1 MPEET
6 NISTIIAWS
15 LLKRKYW
22 YCSKILF
29 KVKFDLIKSY
39 LAWVLF
45 QTLLHPLKMV
55 ISLKSTVLQQDPIYL
70 LHENLKTV
78 GKNRKNLIVQL
89 KNL

>member
-1 MPEET
+1 
-6 NISTIIAWS
+6 
-15 LLKRKYW
+15 
-22 YCSKILF
+22 
-29 KVKFDLIKSY
+29 
-39 LAWVLF
+39 
-45 QTLLHPLKMV
+45 MV